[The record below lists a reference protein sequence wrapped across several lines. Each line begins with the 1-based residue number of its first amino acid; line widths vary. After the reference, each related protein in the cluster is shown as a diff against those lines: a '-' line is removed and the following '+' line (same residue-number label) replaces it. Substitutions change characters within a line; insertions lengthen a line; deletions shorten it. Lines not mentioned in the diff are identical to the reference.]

1 MFRHL
6 VTIAIL
12 SGASLLVAAAASL
25 LVAAA
30 ASLLVAAAQA
40 APAQHSPEFTD
51 HNDQDPGAIP
61 ELSEIVALCATEPGS
76 AEFDRAWTR
85 WVAANPQADIDKT
98 VADVIGR
105 AKTMH
110 SMTSS
115 AAEVKSARSRHSE
128 EEIADRMRRLAAAQN
143 QPKIRVLSL
152 PKS

>member
-1 MFRHL
+1 MSRRL
-6 VTIAIL
+6 VVIAIL
-12 SGASLLVAAAASL
+12 SG
-25 LVAAA
+25 

-51 HNDQDPGAIP
+51 HNDEDPGAIP
-61 ELSEIVALCATEPGS
+61 ELSEIVVLCATEPGS
-76 AEFDRAWTR
+76 ADFDQAWTR

-105 AKTMH
+105 ATTMR

-115 AAEVKSARSRHSE
+115 AAEVRSVRSRLSE
-128 EEIADRMRRLAAAQN
+128 EEIAENMRRLAAEQN